1 MFFFKEESEIPNAS
15 KQLLSN
21 TSDMCPTE
29 IFPKNEWVISMRVK
43 QEVIP
48 FLSYMTVDCTE
59 KYIHIGGN
67 A

>member
-1 MFFFKEESEIPNAS
+1 MFFSKEESEIPNAS
-15 KQLLSN
+15 KKLLSN
-21 TSDMCPTE
+21 TPDMRQTR
-29 IFPKNEWVISMRVK
+29 ILPKNEQVISMRAE

-48 FLSYMTVDCTE
+48 FLSYITVGCTE